1 MKRYLLDTCAL
12 IYAIGHDEKAK
23 KVQDLID
30 TYDVYASVINFWE
43 MAIKA
48 LKGKLI
54 LTVPLKE
61 LIDRSQS
68 ALSGVLDVT
77 PLDIV
82 HLQNLTAQTEHRD
95 PFDLMLLSQ
104 ARRGGFSL
112 LTADGVLLSEFK
124 KSTTKI

>member
-12 IYAIGHDEKAK
+12 IYAIGHDERAK

-30 TYDVYASVINFWE
+30 TYDVHASVINFWE
-43 MAIKA
+43 ITIKTM
-48 LKGKLI
+48 KGKLI
-54 LTVPLKE
+54 LSVPLKE
-61 LIDRSQS
+61 LIDRCQS
-68 ALSGVLDVT
+68 ALSGVLDINS
-77 PLDIV
+77 LDIV
-82 HLQNLTAQTEHRD
+82 HFQQLTTQTEHKD

-104 ARRGGFSL
+104 ARRGNFSL